1 VADFGLIDLWAVL
14 DVVILERL
22 TGGFQQITGRPLPAW
37 FASPFRIASE
47 TQTVTLPDVM
57 PVLDAFLAE
66 AEPFWDSAAE
76 GRLTSEP
83 FLFTVAPED
92 SIPVTAMAVSVEGRH
107 FLLIQRDAGFDDR
120 QRILQRGREQ
130 AFEHEQVVKRIQD
143 LRGPVDDLASISQ
156 RLARTA
162 LGDEQRAMVSAVSRS
177 VDALRRILDDL
188 PKMSRGRR

>member
-1 VADFGLIDLWAVL
+1 
-14 DVVILERL
+14 
-22 TGGFQQITGRPLPAW
+22 
-37 FASPFRIASE
+37 
-47 TQTVTLPDVM
+47 
-57 PVLDAFLAE
+57 
-66 AEPFWDSAAE
+66 
-76 GRLTSEP
+76 
-83 FLFTVAPED
+83 
-92 SIPVTAMAVSVEGRH
+92 MAVSVEGRH

-143 LRGPVDDLASISQ
+143 LHGPVDELASISQ

-177 VDALRRILDDL
+177 VDALRRIVDDL